1 MSEKESTKPECF
13 LCVDW
18 GASRCGL
25 AVADSE
31 TRIAT
36 GVEEVETNKLIE
48 RIKQLNEERI
58 FSKVIVGKAS
68 HGGFGDEEKTR
79 SLEEALEKLDLQ
91 VEFEEEF
98 FSTKQAQQNLA
109 ETGKRGISKNDNVE
123 SARIIL
129 QSWLD
134 R

>member
-1 MSEKESTKPECF
+1 MTTEEEIKPECF

-36 GVEEVETNKLIE
+36 GVEEVKTSGLFE

-58 FSKVIVGKAS
+58 FSKVIIGKTS
-68 HGGFGDEEKTR
+68 HDGFSDGKKTKSIEEDLK
-79 SLEEALEKLDLQ
+79 KLDLQ

-98 FSTKQAQQNLA
+98 FSTKQAWQNLA
-109 ETGKRGISKNDNVE
+109 DTGKRGISKSDNIE

>member
-1 MSEKESTKPECF
+1 MGGKETTKPECF

-36 GVEEVETNKLIE
+36 GVEEVEKENLIE
-48 RIKQLNEERI
+48 RIEQLNEERI
-58 FSKVIVGKAS
+58 FSKVIIGEAS
-68 HGGFGDEEKTR
+68 HEGFKKGQKTKY
-79 SLEEALEKLDLQ
+79 LEEDLKKLGLE

-109 ETGKRGISKNDNVE
+109 QIGKKRISKNDNIE

>member
-1 MSEKESTKPECF
+1 MSGEEAKKPEYF
-13 LCVDW
+13 LCIDW

-25 AVADSE
+25 AVADTE

-36 GVEEVETNKLIE
+36 GVEEVETGDLIE
-48 RIKQLNEERI
+48 KIRQLNKERI
-58 FSKVIVGKAS
+58 FSKVIIGKAS
-68 HGGFGDEEKTR
+68 HDGFKTGGKTN
-79 SLEEALEKLDLQ
+79 SLEEGLKKLGLQ

-98 FSTKQAQQNLA
+98 FSTKQAQQNLVA
-109 ETGKRGISKNDNVE
+109 TGKKGISKKDNVE

-134 R
+134 G